1 MCGARVLIPGT
12 RPLICAIIGGRRRAA
27 PFVFWS
33 SHLTSPET
41 SLGST
46 IRRGIVGSCPACGQ
60 GKLFRG
66 YLTLAERCNSCGLN
80 YSFADAGDGAIIFV
94 ILVAGF
100 ILVGGAL
107 FVEVRYAPP
116 YWVHAIIWGPLAILV
131 TLGLLR
137 PFKGVLVALQFKH
150 KAQEGRLASE

>member
-1 MCGARVLIPGT
+1 VSKSEA
-12 RPLICAIIGGRRRAA
+12 
-27 PFVFWS
+27 
-33 SHLTSPET
+33 
-41 SLGST
+41 SLGQT
-46 IRRGIVGSCPACGQ
+46 IWRGIVGRCPACGQ

-66 YLTLAERCNSCGLN
+66 YLTLADRCGLN
-80 YSFADAGDGAIIFV
+80 YGFADAGDGAIVFV

-116 YWVHAIIWGPLAILV
+116 YWLHAILWGPLAILV

>member
-1 MCGARVLIPGT
+1 MSKPESIRLDRRSGAGSSDAARL
-12 RPLICAIIGGRRRAA
+12 AARA
-27 PFVFWS
+27 
-33 SHLTSPET
+33 
-41 SLGST
+41 
-46 IRRGIVGSCPACGQ
+46 SC
-60 GKLFRG
+60 FRG
-66 YLTLAERCNSCGLN
+66 YLTLADRCNHCGLD

-107 FVEVRYAPP
+107 FVEMRYAPP
-116 YWVHAIIWGPLAILV
+116 YWVHAILWGPLAILV

-137 PFKGVLVALQFKH
+137 PFKGILIALQFKH

>member
-1 MCGARVLIPGT
+1 MT
-12 RPLICAIIGGRRRAA
+12 N
-27 PFVFWS
+27 
-33 SHLTSPET
+33 PET

-46 IRRGIVGSCPACGQ
+46 IRRGILGRCPACGQ

-66 YLTLAERCNSCGLN
+66 YLTLADRCNRCGLN
-80 YSFADAGDGAIIFV
+80 YGFADAGDGATVFV

-100 ILVGGAL
+100 ILVAGAL

-116 YWVHAIIWGPLAILV
+116 YWLHAVIWGPLAILV
-131 TLGLLR
+131 PLALLR

>member
-1 MCGARVLIPGT
+1 VT
-12 RPLICAIIGGRRRAA
+12 N
-27 PFVFWS
+27 
-33 SHLTSPET
+33 PET

-46 IRRGIVGSCPACGQ
+46 IRRGILGRCPACGQ

-66 YLTLAERCNSCGLN
+66 YLTLADRCNRCGLN
-80 YSFADAGDGAIIFV
+80 YGFADAGDGATVFV

-100 ILVGGAL
+100 ILVAGAL

-116 YWVHAIIWGPLAILV
+116 YWLHAVIWGPLAILV
-131 TLGLLR
+131 PLALLR

>member
-1 MCGARVLIPGT
+1 VT
-12 RPLICAIIGGRRRAA
+12 N
-27 PFVFWS
+27 
-33 SHLTSPET
+33 PET

-46 IRRGIVGSCPACGQ
+46 IRRGILGRCPACGQ

-66 YLTLAERCNSCGLN
+66 YLTLADRCNRCGLN
-80 YSFADAGDGAIIFV
+80 YGFADAGDGATVFV

-100 ILVGGAL
+100 ILVAGAL

-116 YWVHAIIWGPLAILV
+116 YWLHAVIWGPLAILV
-131 TLGLLR
+131 PLALLR

-150 KAQEGRLASE
+150 KAQEGRLA

>member
-1 MCGARVLIPGT
+1 VT
-12 RPLICAIIGGRRRAA
+12 N
-27 PFVFWS
+27 
-33 SHLTSPET
+33 PET

-46 IRRGIVGSCPACGQ
+46 IRRGILGRCPACGQ

-66 YLTLAERCNSCGLN
+66 YLTLADRCNRCGLN
-80 YSFADAGDGAIIFV
+80 YGFADAGDGATVFV

-100 ILVGGAL
+100 ILVAGAL

-116 YWVHAIIWGPLAILV
+116 YWLHAVIWGPLAILV
-131 TLGLLR
+131 PLALLR
-137 PFKGVLVALQFKH
+137 PFKGVLVALQFRH

>member
-1 MCGARVLIPGT
+1 M
-12 RPLICAIIGGRRRAA
+12 GGGESR
-27 PFVFWS
+27 PFVFGA
-33 SHLTSPET
+33 TNVTNPET
-41 SLGST
+41 SFGST
-46 IRRGIVGSCPACGQ
+46 VWRGIVGRCPSCGQ

-66 YLTLAERCNSCGLN
+66 YLTLAERCNHCGLN
-80 YSFADAGDGAIIFV
+80 NGFADAGDGAIIFV

-116 YWVHAIIWGPLAILV
+116 YWVHAILWGPLAILV

-137 PFKGVLVALQFKH
+137 PFKGILIALQFKH

>member
-1 MCGARVLIPGT
+1 MRLS
-12 RPLICAIIGGRRRAA
+12 GGGESR
-27 PFVFWS
+27 PFVFGVI
-33 SHLTSPET
+33 TVTGPET
-41 SLGST
+41 SFGST
-46 IRRGIVGSCPACGQ
+46 VWRGIVGRCPACGK
-60 GKLFRG
+60 GKLFHD
-66 YLTLAERCNSCGLN
+66 YLTLADRCSYCGLN

-116 YWVHAIIWGPLAILV
+116 YWLHAILWGPLTIIV

-137 PFKGVLVALQFKH
+137 PFKGILIALQFKH

>member
-1 MCGARVLIPGT
+1 M
-12 RPLICAIIGGRRRAA
+12 
-27 PFVFWS
+27 
-33 SHLTSPET
+33 TSPET
-41 SLGST
+41 SFGQA
-46 IRRGIVGSCPACGQ
+46 IWRGIVGRCPACGQ

-66 YLTLAERCNSCGLN
+66 YLTLADRCSHCGLN
-80 YSFADAGDGAIIFV
+80 YGFADAGDGAIIFV

-116 YWVHAIIWGPLAILV
+116 YWLHAILWGPLAIIV

-137 PFKGVLVALQFKH
+137 PFKGILIALQFKH